1 MTKGTKFTII
11 VGIILTIFI
20 VCFIFCSCNGCTQNN
35 VNKVDTIQTSTTQ
48 VVTPIDVEHTI
59 ATDRQAMYLKFGNDY
74 RWYETD
80 ILLPEF
86 LNSEN
91 VSSDP
96 EMIVN
101 IFQSI
106 VQKGKGYDTWVWKFQ
121 HFTDGTVLK
130 DSVQGFWIENNP
142 LNEEVIKLKY
152 AEAFDRITQTNS
164 PKPQSKYVTLRN
176 PVGPVEVNTQ
186 WIFGNIHEQ
195 LWVDAVTGD
204 VQNSNPAFPEEKGFK
219 MPLGEWP

>member
-1 MTKGTKFTII
+1 MKKFLGFLMLMCMSLIMA
-11 VGIILTIFI
+11 
-20 VCFIFCSCNGCTQNN
+20 SCNGCSQPQDQPSVDSTLIDTVSIKN
-35 VNKVDTIQTSTTQ
+35 V
-48 VVTPIDVEHTI
+48 IDVDHAI
-59 ATDRQAMYLKFGNDY
+59 ATDRQAMYIKFKDNY

-91 VSSDP
+91 VTNEP
-96 EMIVN
+96 EMVVN

-106 VQKGKGYDTWVWKFQ
+106 VQKGNGFDTWVFKFQ
-121 HFTDGTVLK
+121 HFADGTVLK

-152 AEAFDRITQTNS
+152 IEAFDKIMQTNS
-164 PKPQSKYVTLRN
+164 PKPQSKHVTLRN
-176 PVGPVEVNTQ
+176 PVGPVAVNTQ
-186 WIFGNIHEQ
+186 WIFGNIREQ
-195 LWVDAVTGD
+195 LWVDAVTGE
-204 VQNSNPAFPEEKGFK
+204 VKNSNPAFPEEKGFK